1 MSGIY
6 QLNQATG
13 SVTLPSSGNTFI
25 GTSTNSELYS
35 VDSSGTVTVYG
46 TGGGGG
52 SIDTGSFATTGSNT
66 FSGSQNIIGDVTSSG
81 VFHAQ
86 QLRIMSGS
94 SDVYNIGSGDAA
106 VIYISSSNV
115 NYSPNATI
123 TPNPLVL
130 QTIHDSVP
138 SANTKASALLLGSHN
153 YNDNKT
159 ALTQLA
165 TINMATNNHDSAFT
179 IMLRNGVGNKNEVLR
194 LLSDG
199 STIMSGSLVV
209 DSTLSGLSD
218 KGVQVTGS
226 VNSNVTDGVRSQGL
240 VQITDDDIAS
250 ILPAYNTTGSINGM
264 FLNSGSNIPISFVG
278 TTEFPS
284 LGGLTGGGFVLS
296 SGSSVWNAGGQ
307 YTLGGTFSQLY
318 YAPNFGGGNE
328 GYLIQVG
335 DQSGENVLAI
345 QKSNTLGEGIQL
357 KASDITEGFVLG
369 HNFSNSSASLFK
381 VKDSGS
387 VNTIFDITGTGT
399 KAYRPLTGL
408 SSDFTASITGGG
420 VYARISGSLT
430 CSIQPNS
437 VVPIPTGVEFEFF
450 QYSNHQLHFDTGSGV
465 VMNSKNGNVKLTGQ
479 FSAATLKKVDTDE
492 WDLIGDLS

>member
-13 SVTLPSSGNTFI
+13 SVTLPISGNTFI
-25 GTSTNSELYS
+25 GTTPNSELFS
-35 VDSSGTVTVYG
+35 VDPAGTVTIYG
-46 TGGGGG
+46 TGGGGT
-52 SIDTGSFATTGSNT
+52 IDTGSFATTGSNT

-81 VFHAQ
+81 IFYSQ
-86 QLRIMSGS
+86 QLRVVSGS
-94 SDVYNIGSGDAA
+94 SAIFGIGSEDAA
-106 VIYISSSNV
+106 IIYISSSNA
-115 NYSPNATI
+115 NYSSNAI
-123 TPNPLVL
+123 VTPNPIVL
-130 QTIHDSVP
+130 QTSHDSVP
-138 SANTKASALLLGSHN
+138 SPNTKAGAILLNSYN

-159 ALTQLA
+159 AQTQLA
-165 TINMATNNHDSAFT
+165 TVNMATNNHDSAFT
-179 IMLRNGVGNKNEVLR
+179 IMLRNGAGNRNEVLR

-209 DSTLSGLSD
+209 DSTLPGLSD

-226 VNSNVTDGVRSQGL
+226 VNSNVTVGVRSQGL
-240 VQITDDDIAS
+240 VQITDDDTAS

-264 FLNSGSNIPISFVG
+264 FLNSGSNVPISFVG

-284 LGGLTGGGFVLS
+284 IGGLTGGGFVMN
-296 SGSSVWNAGGQ
+296 SGSSIWVAGGQ
-307 YTLGGTFSQLY
+307 YTLGGAFTQLY
-318 YAPNFGGGNE
+318 YNPDFGGGNE
-328 GYLIQVG
+328 NYTIQVG
-335 DQSGENVLAI
+335 DGFGEHRLKL
-345 QKSNTLGEGIQL
+345 QKTDASSEEIQL
-357 KASDITEGFVLG
+357 KLSDTTEGFVLD
-369 HNFSNSSASLFK
+369 HSFSNSSASLFK

-387 VNTIFDITGTGT
+387 VNTIFNITGTGT
-399 KAYRPLTGL
+399 QAYRPLTGL
-408 SSDFTASITGGG
+408 SNDFTASVTGGG

-465 VMNSKNGNVKLTGQ
+465 ILNSKNGYIKLAGQ
-479 FSAATLKKVDTDE
+479 FSAATLKKVGTDE